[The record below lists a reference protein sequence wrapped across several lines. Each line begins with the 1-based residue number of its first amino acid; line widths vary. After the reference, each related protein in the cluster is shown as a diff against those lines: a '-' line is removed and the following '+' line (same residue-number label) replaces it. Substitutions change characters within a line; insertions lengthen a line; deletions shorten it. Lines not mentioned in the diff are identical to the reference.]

1 MVTAESGGLA
11 IETLFI
17 DEGFGTLDE
26 DTLNEVMVV
35 LEDLKAGG
43 RRVGIVSHVAEL
55 RSRIPKQLEV
65 VALERGSTLR
75 VSAGQQ

>member
-1 MVTAESGGLA
+1 
-11 IETLFI
+11 
-17 DEGFGTLDE
+17 
-26 DTLNEVMVV
+26 VV